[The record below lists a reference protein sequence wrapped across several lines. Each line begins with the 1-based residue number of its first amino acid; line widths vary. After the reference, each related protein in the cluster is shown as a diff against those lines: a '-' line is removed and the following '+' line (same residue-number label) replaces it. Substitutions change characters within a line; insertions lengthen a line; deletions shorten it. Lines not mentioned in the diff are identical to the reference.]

1 MPREKQSD
9 EPSSMVSTGSEATDP
24 SEPGL
29 RDKGSRNSRAKVE
42 EIPLAEVLL
51 YPEPEAGL
59 DDEIDLPQFA
69 YDTELP
75 APAPTGSAYE
85 NSSGG
90 VAVAQEAGPFPVA
103 IGSPPLVVLA
113 IAGLLLVFVVAVQ

>member
-1 MPREKQSD
+1 
-9 EPSSMVSTGSEATDP
+9 MVSIGSEATDP

-42 EIPLAEVLL
+42 EIPLAEVIL
-51 YPEPEAGL
+51 YPEPEVGL

-90 VAVAQEAGPFPVA
+90 VAVIQEAGPFPVE
-103 IGSPPLVVLA
+103 ITSPPLVVLA